1 MVSFSFDI
9 IFIREECDNYMVYL
23 YKCSNNTCSFKF
35 VTTDNTLTNC
45 PNCCDKVD
53 IIDEKYDLSIKQY
66 IPFKYDKIEASYEI
80 KKFMKKSLFIPSS
93 FKKDNN
99 VNNIVQIYIPF
110 FLYDVSVDGEV
121 VFNSYDYRY
130 FKDKTYDYK
139 ETSSYLVRN
148 NNHLEFNNILC
159 TGISSLSDD
168 FIKMQPFDYKELCN
182 FDEVG
187 DVLVGIFD
195 LDSESKLEEVKT
207 KCIDTSITF
216 VSNSVKH
223 QESILNNN
231 GLEVTSVSNK
241 IVLLP
246 VFILNTKYRN
256 KNYMFIVNGQT
267 GKVILNTT
275 DTVFGIKEVVI
286 FGVFLFVGLFI
297 ITSIVMY
304 FIYRVF

>member
-1 MVSFSFDI
+1 MV
-9 IFIREECDNYMVYL
+9 CL
-23 YKCSNNTCSFKF
+23 YKCSNNTCSLKF
-35 VTTDNTLTNC
+35 VTTNNTLTNC
-45 PNCCDKVD
+45 PICCDIVD
-53 IIDEKYDLSIKQY
+53 IVDENYELQVKQY
-66 IPFKYDKIEASYEI
+66 LPFKYDKSKASYEI
-80 KKFMKKSLFIPSS
+80 KKFMKKNLFMPSS
-93 FKKDNN
+93 LKKNN
-99 VNNIVQIYIPF
+99 IDNNIVQIYIPF
-110 FLYDVSVDGEV
+110 FLYDVSIDGEI
-121 VFNSYDYRY
+121 VFNSNDYHY

-139 ETSSYLVRN
+139 ETSNYLVRN
-148 NNHLEFNNILC
+148 SNHLEFNNIMC
-159 TGISSLSDD
+159 SAIASLDEY

-195 LDSESKLEEVKT
+195 LYSGSKLEEVKT
-207 KCIDTSITF
+207 KCIDTSIIF
-216 VSNSVKH
+216 ASNSVKH

-267 GKVILNTT
+267 GKVIFNTT

-286 FGVFLFVGLFI
+286 FGAFLFVGLFI
-297 ITSIVMY
+297 ITSIVVY